1 MVSIEKIEASSSVI
15 LNFHS
20 LIISPFHSIAAI
32 MQKSAKFLTFFFS
45 NHLDQVCLGDICKHQ
60 IKKFRRRQALLHFI

>member
-60 IKKFRRRQALLHFI
+60 IKKFR